1 MFIWQNGKIQATNYK
16 MEGEFRH
23 SFVCISL
30 LQTIEVNNQT
40 RKGND
45 VSIKNNALT
54 GTKTYAARSR
64 LLISPLHLKLT
75 VRNLL
80 HAFGAIWYVNHFPTK
95 KCIRCHNHI
104 NISWYHAGKYLHFK
118 KQKLCRMLQV
128 KWTAFNHTTSV
139 KLYTG
144 KNPKKSPYL
153 SQKVT
158 GVILW
163 KKITSI
169 KPKSSKYS
177 ENRKLNEEKTEL
189 FFCLLF
195 DNYFQEI
202 KSQKIYKKE

>member
-144 KNPKKSPYL
+144 KNPKKSFTKSDGLYYGKRSQALNL
-153 SQKVT
+153 SHLSIVRIGNWMRKRLNFSSVCCLIT
-158 GVILW
+158 TS
-163 KKITSI
+163 KK
-169 KPKSSKYS
+169 
-177 ENRKLNEEKTEL
+177 
-189 FFCLLF
+189 
-195 DNYFQEI
+195 
-202 KSQKIYKKE
+202 